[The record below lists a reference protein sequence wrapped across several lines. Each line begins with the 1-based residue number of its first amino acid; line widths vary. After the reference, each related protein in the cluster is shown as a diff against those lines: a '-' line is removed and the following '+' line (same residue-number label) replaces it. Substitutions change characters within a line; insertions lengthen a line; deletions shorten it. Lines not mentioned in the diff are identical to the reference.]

1 MAPKPP
7 DARHAPAKPG
17 RSSSERSVEAVDIT
31 RGGKWPKETIVSLVA
46 FCVLWQLASMVLP
59 PFVAPSWARIG
70 KSLADIATRPDFI
83 AITVARVAVALIVS
97 FTLGMAVAISMFRW
111 DAVERYL
118 MPLMKLLMAVPV
130 LCWILFAVLWF
141 RVREVRIAFI
151 LVVVCAPIFV
161 IDVLDGMRGVSKD
174 LRDMVRALRPSMQQF
189 FLKLIL
195 PATVPAILTS
205 WKVNLSL
212 SIRVVTMAELVGATS
227 GIGYALMQANETF
240 SVADVFAWTVVL
252 VLILMLAQ
260 VVVARVERR
269 LLVWRE

>member
-1 MAPKPP
+1 MA
-7 DARHAPAKPG
+7 DRLPG
-17 RSSSERSVEAVDIT
+17 RQSEAVEAVDVAHA
-31 RGGKWPKETIVSLVA
+31 GGWPKETIVSLAA
-46 FCVLWQLASMVLP
+46 FFVLWHLASMVLP

-70 KSLADIATRPDFI
+70 KSLADIATRPEFI
-83 AITVARVAVALIVS
+83 AVTVGRVAVALLVS
-97 FTLGMAVAISMFRW
+97 FAIGMALAMAMYW
-111 DAVERYL
+111 WALLERYL
-118 MPLMKLLMAVPV
+118 MPLVKVLMAVPV

-161 IDVLDGMRGVSKD
+161 IDVLDSMHAVSKD
-174 LRDMVRALRPSMQQF
+174 LRDMVRALRPSARQF
-189 FLKLIL
+189 FTKLIL

-252 VLILMLAQ
+252 VLILMSANIA
-260 VVVARVERR
+260 VTRIERR

>member
-1 MAPKPP
+1 MAE
-7 DARHAPAKPG
+7 RQ
-17 RSSSERSVEAVDIT
+17 SEAVEAVDVVH
-31 RGGKWPKETIVSLVA
+31 GGRWPKETVVSLLA
-46 FCVLWQLASMVLP
+46 FAVLWHFVSMVLP

-70 KSLADIATRPDFI
+70 KSLLDIAGRPDFI
-83 AITVARVAVALIVS
+83 AITIARVGVALIVS
-97 FTLGMAVAISMFRW
+97 FALGTGVAIAMFRW
-111 DAVERYL
+111 DALERYS
-118 MPLMKLLMAVPV
+118 MPLVKILMAVPV

-141 RVREVRIAFI
+141 RLREVRIAFI
-151 LVVVCAPIFV
+151 LVVVCAPIFT
-161 IDVLDGMRGVSKD
+161 IDALDGMRGVSKD
-174 LRDMVRALRPSMQQF
+174 LRDMVRALRPTARQF
-189 FLKLIL
+189 FVKLIL
-195 PATVPAILTS
+195 PATIPAILTS

-260 VVVARVERR
+260 WVVTGVERR

>member
-1 MAPKPP
+1 MTDRA
-7 DARHAPAKPG
+7 ASRQ
-17 RSSSERSVEAVDIT
+17 SEAVEAVEVAHD
-31 RGGKWPKETIVSLVA
+31 GGRWPKETIVSLAA
-46 FCVLWQLASMVLP
+46 FFVLWHVASMVLP
-59 PFVAPSWARIG
+59 PFVAPGWARIG
-70 KSLADIATRPDFI
+70 RSLVDIAARPEFI
-83 AITVARVAVALIVS
+83 AVTVGRVAAALVVS
-97 FTLGMAVAISMFRW
+97 FVLGMGLAIAMYRW
-111 DAVERYL
+111 NLFERYL
-118 MPLMKLLMAVPV
+118 MPLIKLLMAVPV

-141 RVREVRIAFI
+141 RQREVRIAFI
-151 LVVVCAPIFV
+151 LVVVCAPIFI

-174 LRDMVRALRPSMQQF
+174 LRDMVRALRPSARQF
-189 FLKLIL
+189 FAKLIL

-252 VLILMLAQ
+252 VVILMLAN
-260 VVVARVERR
+260 VAVTGLERR

>member
-1 MAPKPP
+1 VSRGPS
-7 DARHAPAKPG
+7 RQ
-17 RSSSERSVEAVDIT
+17 SEAVEAADVVHAG
-31 RGGKWPKETIVSLVA
+31 RWPRETIVSLLA
-46 FCVLWQLASMVLP
+46 FAVLWHLASMVLP

-70 KSLADIATRPDFI
+70 KSLMDIATRPDFI
-83 AITVARVAVALIVS
+83 AITVARVSVALILS
-97 FTLGMAVAISMFRW
+97 FALGLGLAMLMYWSNPI
-111 DAVERYL
+111 ERYL
-118 MPLMKLLMAVPV
+118 MPMVKLLMAVPV

-141 RVREVRIAFI
+141 KAREVRIAFI
-151 LVVVCAPIFV
+151 LVVVCAPIFL
-161 IDVLDGMRGVSKD
+161 IDVLDGMHGVSRD
-174 LRDMVRALRPSMQQF
+174 LRDMVRALRPGARHF
-189 FLKLIL
+189 FTKLIL

-260 VVVARVERR
+260 VAVTRVERR
-269 LLVWRE
+269 LLVWRD

>member
-1 MAPKPP
+1 M
-7 DARHAPAKPG
+7 
-17 RSSSERSVEAVDIT
+17 SSEAVEAVDVVHAG
-31 RGGKWPKETIVSLVA
+31 RWPKETIVSLAA
-46 FCVLWQLASMVLP
+46 FVVLWQLASMVLP

-70 KSLADIATRPDFI
+70 KSLADIATRPEFI
-83 AITVARVAVALIVS
+83 AITVARVGVALVVSFLLGIAVA
-97 FTLGMAVAISMFRW
+97 MAMYRW

-118 MPLMKLLMAVPV
+118 MPLVKLLMAVPV

-141 RVREVRIAFI
+141 KFREVRIAFI

-174 LRDMVRALRPSMQQF
+174 LRDMVRALRPTARQF
-189 FLKLIL
+189 FWKLVL
-195 PATVPAILTS
+195 PGTVPAILTS

-252 VLILMLAQ
+252 VLILMAAQ
-260 VVVARVERR
+260 IAVTWVERR

>member
-1 MAPKPP
+1 MTDQPTT
-7 DARHAPAKPG
+7 R
-17 RSSSERSVEAVDIT
+17 RSEAVEAVEVAHD
-31 RGGKWPKETIVSLVA
+31 GGRWPKETFVSLAA
-46 FCVLWQLASMVLP
+46 FFVLWHVASMVLP
-59 PFVAPSWARIG
+59 PFVAPGWARIG
-70 KSLADIATRPDFI
+70 RSLADIAGRPEFI
-83 AITVARVAVALIVS
+83 AVTVGRVVVALVIS
-97 FTLGMAVAISMFRW
+97 FVLGMGLAIAMYRW
-111 DAVERYL
+111 NLFERYL
-118 MPLMKLLMAVPV
+118 MPLIKLLMAVPV

-141 RVREVRIAFI
+141 RQREVRIAFI
-151 LVVVCAPIFV
+151 LVVVCAPIFI

-174 LRDMVRALRPSMQQF
+174 LRDMVRALRPSARQF
-189 FLKLIL
+189 FAKLIL

-252 VLILMLAQ
+252 VLILMLAN
-260 VVVARVERR
+260 VAVTGLERR

>member
-1 MAPKPP
+1 MTVA
-7 DARHAPAKPG
+7 DHVASRQ
-17 RSSSERSVEAVDIT
+17 SEAVEAVEVAH
-31 RGGKWPKETIVSLVA
+31 GGGRWPKETIVSLAV
-46 FCVLWQLASMVLP
+46 FFVLWHVASMVLP

-70 KSLADIATRPDFI
+70 RSLADIADRPEFI
-83 AITVARVAVALIVS
+83 AVTVGRVGAALVIS
-97 FTLGMAVAISMFRW
+97 FVLGMGLAIAMYRW
-111 DAVERYL
+111 NLLERYL
-118 MPLMKLLMAVPV
+118 MPLIKLLMAVPV

-141 RVREVRIAFI
+141 RQREVRIAFI
-151 LVVVCAPIFV
+151 LVVVCAPIFI
-161 IDVLDGMRGVSKD
+161 IDVLDGMHGVSKE
-174 LRDMVRALRPSMQQF
+174 LRDMVRALRPSARHF
-189 FLKLIL
+189 FAKLIL

-252 VLILMLAQ
+252 VFILM
-260 VVVARVERR
+260 VANVAVTGLERR

>member
-1 MAPKPP
+1 MA
-7 DARHAPAKPG
+7 DRAPG
-17 RSSSERSVEAVDIT
+17 RQSEAVEAVDVAH
-31 RGGKWPKETIVSLVA
+31 GGRWPKETIVSLVA
-46 FCVLWQLASMVLP
+46 FVVLWQLASMVLP

-83 AITVARVAVALIVS
+83 VVTVARVTVALIVS
-97 FTLGMAVAISMFRW
+97 FVLGMAVAMAMFRW
-111 DAVERYL
+111 DPVERYL
-118 MPLMKLLMAVPV
+118 MPLVKLLMAVPV

-141 RVREVRIAFI
+141 RMREVRIAFI
-151 LVVVCAPIFV
+151 LVVVCAPIFT
-161 IDVLDGMRGVSKD
+161 IDALDGMRGVSKD
-174 LRDMVRALRPSMQQF
+174 LRDMVRALRPSARQF

-260 VVVARVERR
+260 IVVTRVERR

>member
-1 MAPKPP
+1 MA
-7 DARHAPAKPG
+7 DHAPA
-17 RSSSERSVEAVDIT
+17 RQSEAVEAVDVVHAG
-31 RGGKWPKETIVSLVA
+31 RWPKETFVSLA
-46 FCVLWQLASMVLP
+46 ALLVLWQLASMVLP
-59 PFVAPSWARIG
+59 PFVAPSLARIG
-70 KSLADIATRPDFI
+70 KSLLDIATRPDFI
-83 AITVARVAVALIVS
+83 AITVARVTVALAIS
-97 FTLGMAVAISMFRW
+97 FVLGMAFAMAMYRW
-111 DAVERYL
+111 DAVERYV
-118 MPLMKLLMAVPV
+118 MPLVKLLMAVPV

-161 IDVLDGMRGVSKD
+161 IDVLDGMRGVSKE
-174 LRDMVRALRPSMQQF
+174 LRDMVRALRPSAPQF
-189 FLKLIL
+189 FVKLVL

-252 VLILMLAQ
+252 VVILMLAQ
-260 VVVARVERR
+260 VAVTRVERR

>member
-1 MAPKPP
+1 VSPESAV
-7 DARHAPAKPG
+7 G
-17 RSSSERSVEAVDIT
+17 RQGEAVEAVEVART
-31 RGGKWPKETIVSLVA
+31 GRWPKETIVSLAA
-46 FCVLWQLASMVLP
+46 FVVLWHLASTVLP

-70 KSLADIATRPDFI
+70 KSLVDIAARPDFVAVTI
-83 AITVARVAVALIVS
+83 ARVATALLVS
-97 FTLGMAVAISMFRW
+97 FVLGMALAIAMYRW
-111 DAVERYL
+111 AVLERYL
-118 MPLMKLLMAVPV
+118 MPLIKLLMAVPV

-141 RVREVRIAFI
+141 KFREVRIAFI

-161 IDVLDGMRGVSKD
+161 IDVLDGMRGVSRD
-174 LRDMVRALRPSMQQF
+174 LRDMVRALRPTGRQF
-189 FLKLIL
+189 FAKLIL

-252 VLILMLAQ
+252 VLILMAAN
-260 VVVARVERR
+260 VAVTAVERR